1 MKKLLFLLPFTLFV
15 ACDNVGKYAEAITS
29 LAGEWDGA
37 TEAVTGLLGNITTA
51 QGGITE
57 MLGGMNISEELQG
70 SLAADVLGQLT
81 GFKDQVSS
89 QGNALSGILE
99 QVNAFKGQWEE
110 KGQALQGLKDGL
122 EGGEMPADIEGTISS
137 LKEMIA
143 TGTTKVGEWGPQ
155 VEEAQSG
162 AKSAFDQFTT
172 LLASVTAGE

>member
-29 LAGEWDGA
+29 VAGEWDGA

-81 GFKDQVSS
+81 GFKDQVTN
-89 QGNALSGILE
+89 QGTALSGILE

-122 EGGEMPADIEGTISS
+122 SAGKLPEDVEGTISG

-143 TGTTKVGEWGPQ
+143 TGTSKVGEWGPQ
-155 VEEAQSG
+155 VEGAQSG
-162 AKSAFDQFTT
+162 AKSAFDQFTS